1 MSLKKSNLILKKKKA
16 VRWRRWKRI
25 FILCLAMALFDIGL
39 SEYLRHAGSEKF
51 LSQDTTP
58 EQIIRQELLFFP
70 VARSQ
75 DDSFPWVSYVDSWA
89 FARTY
94 GGDRKHEGCDVMAGT
109 NQRGIYPVV
118 SMTDGVLEQIGW
130 LRLGGWRIGIRASSG
145 TYYYYAH
152 LESYAEDL
160 REGMQ
165 ITAGTLLGFMGDSGY
180 GSTGTVGQFAV
191 HLHVGIYKQN
201 ADQKDIAID
210 PYPYLKNLE
219 KKKNFLSADYKTPE
233 S

>member
-1 MSLKKSNLILKKKKA
+1 MSLKRSGLTVKKKKICG
-16 VRWRRWKRI
+16 RKWMFI
-25 FILCLAMALFDIGL
+25 FCMAMALFDIGL
-39 SEYLRHAGSEKF
+39 SEYLHPSGSQG
-51 LSQDTTP
+51 LLQSNLTP
-58 EQIIRQELLFFP
+58 EHTISQELQFFP
-70 VARSQ
+70 VARNRNG
-75 DDSFPWVSYVDSWA
+75 SFPWVSYVDSWA

-94 GGDRKHEGCDVMAGT
+94 GGDRKHEGCDVMAET

-130 LRLGGWRIGIRASSG
+130 LKLGGWRIGIRASSG

-152 LESYAEDL
+152 LQSYADDL
-160 REGMQ
+160 SEGMKIQ
-165 ITAGTLLGFMGDSGY
+165 AGTLLGFMGDSGY

-201 ADQKDIAID
+201 AEKKDIAIY
-210 PYPYLKNLE
+210 PYPYLKDLE
-219 KKKNFLSADYKTPE
+219 RKKKFLFADYKLPE

>member
-1 MSLKKSNLILKKKKA
+1 MSLKKFSATVKKK
-16 VRWRRWKRI
+16 RRCKWKRI
-25 FILCLAMALFDIGL
+25 FILCIVLAFFDSGF
-39 SEYLRHAGSEKF
+39 SEYLYHYHSGEQKF
-51 LSQDTTP
+51 WQKNSSALEDN
-58 EQIIRQELLFFP
+58 IYRELQFFP
-70 VARSQ
+70 VARNRNG
-75 DDSFPWVSYVDSWA
+75 SFPWVSYVDSWA

-94 GGDRKHEGCDVMAGT
+94 GGDRKHEGCDVMAET

-130 LRLGGWRIGIRASSG
+130 LKLGGWRIGIRASSG

-152 LESYAEDL
+152 LQSYADDL
-160 REGMQ
+160 SEGMKIQ
-165 ITAGTLLGFMGDSGY
+165 AGTLLGFMGDSGY

-201 ADQKDIAID
+201 AEKKDIAID
-210 PYPYLKNLE
+210 PYPYLKDLE
-219 KKKNFLSADYKTPE
+219 RKKKFLFADYKLPE